1 MRGRTGR
8 DWRDGKHRYIVHL
21 STGSAAMRWYDESL
35 DVGVV
40 IESGTYEVWRV
51 ERPRQAEG
59 SGMPGR
65 S

>member
-1 MRGRTGR
+1 
-8 DWRDGKHRYIVHL
+8 
-21 STGSAAMRWYDESL
+21 MRWYDEPL